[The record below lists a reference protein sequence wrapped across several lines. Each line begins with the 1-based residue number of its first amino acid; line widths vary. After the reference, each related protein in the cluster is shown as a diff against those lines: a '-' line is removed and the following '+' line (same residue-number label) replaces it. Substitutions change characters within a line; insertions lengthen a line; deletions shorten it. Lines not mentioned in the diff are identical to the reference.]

1 MEQFKRCIF
10 DNTKHVLDPTL
21 LVDRESWHELA
32 GKQRINGKYIFCYM
46 LGDDRNQR
54 KQIKEFAKK
63 KGLKLVTLPH
73 IVNSSVFQF
82 KTQDLHFGDVQLY
95 DVGIPEFLSLIQHAE
110 IVVTDSFHAGV
121 FSYVFH
127 KEFYLLER
135 PTSNPEDVMNVR
147 IYDLVKLYGTPD
159 RVVSVNE
166 NLVTKTV
173 APIDYSIVDKNVL
186 TMQKSSR
193 EFLSNALKG

>member
-1 MEQFKRCIF
+1 MTEIK
-10 DNTKHVLDPTL
+10 
-21 LVDRESWHELA
+21 
-32 GKQRINGKYIFCYM
+32 
-46 LGDDRNQR
+46 R
-54 KQIKEFAKK
+54 KQIKEFAKR

-82 KTQDLHFGDVQLY
+82 KTQDWHFGDVQLY
-95 DVGIPEFLSLIQHAE
+95 DIGIPEFLSLIQNAE
-110 IVVTDSFHAGV
+110 IIVTDSFHAGV

-127 KEFYLLER
+127 REFYLLER
-135 PTSNPEDVMNVR
+135 PTNNPEDLMNVR

-173 APIDYSIVDKNVL
+173 NPINYSIVDK
-186 TMQKSSR
+186 KCSDYAK
-193 EFLSNALKG
+193 FF